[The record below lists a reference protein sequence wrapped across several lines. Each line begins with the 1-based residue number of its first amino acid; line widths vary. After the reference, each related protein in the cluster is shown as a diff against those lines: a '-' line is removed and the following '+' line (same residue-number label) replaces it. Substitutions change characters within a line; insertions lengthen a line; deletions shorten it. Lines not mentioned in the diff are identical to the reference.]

1 MGLDAYAYAMSY
13 IPEKSVDF
21 IVPENIKRE
30 LFFQWRKNWN
40 IQKAMAEIYF
50 DKDGQDITFNCAKV
64 MLDEDDLD
72 YLERCIH
79 EFNYENEYPE
89 DRELE
94 RERDL
99 DFIQQARNKIRQGFT
114 IFYDSWW

>member
-13 IPEKSVDF
+13 LPEKGVDF
-21 IVPENIKRE
+21 TVPEHIEK
-30 LFFQWRKNWN
+30 
-40 IQKAMAEIYF
+40 
-50 DKDGQDITFNCAKV
+50 
-64 MLDEDDLD
+64 
-72 YLERCIH
+72 
-79 EFNYENEYPE
+79 YPE

-99 DFIQQARNKIRQGFT
+99 NFVRQARAKLKQGLT